1 MHEHTE
7 PKDCKHE
14 LKYCK
19 KCDTVYCEK
28 CSKEWK
34 NNILSWSYTT
44 PTTSVFPTTYPP
56 YTIYGNGTATDC
68 THN

>member
-1 MHEHTE
+1 MHEHVE
-7 PKDCKHE
+7 PKECKHE

-28 CSKEWK
+28 CQKEWK
-34 NNILSWSYTT
+34 QDTALRWSYTGG
-44 PTTSVFPTTYPP
+44 SKVFVRPIPH
-56 YTIYGNGTATDC
+56 TASC